1 MARYQIRN
9 VTFTFPEQEEPAL
22 HGISL
27 DITEGEFVLLCG
39 STGSGKTTF
48 IRHLKRE
55 IWPEGK
61 RTGSFLY
68 DGCPLEELPPQRA
81 ASEIGMVFQDPEAQI
96 VMGTVEQELAF
107 GLENLGFPPAV
118 IQRRMAEMV
127 SFLGMEGWLRQS
139 VHELSGGQKQLLN
152 LASVLLLRPKVLLL
166 DEPTA
171 QLDPIAAKEFLQVL
185 HRLNEEMSITVVI
198 AEHRLEELFP
208 YASRVCLFHRGT
220 VKYAGPARQV
230 IADVWASGDKAARTF
245 LPAVSRM
252 ALAWPDRQAEA
263 IPLTVKEGKMW
274 MARVEGE
281 RGAGRDAGESSQ
293 PSPVDDAPSSGKLRI
308 RGRSSADAI
317 MLKCRSVFFQY
328 EKDSPFLLHG
338 CSFEVRKGELMAL
351 MGGNGA
357 GKSTLLRVLSSLL
370 KPQRGAVELDGKPL
384 SKWKEKERIARI
396 GYLAQNPL
404 LYFNRDT
411 VRELLDE
418 RLSRLDL
425 SEAEQKRRLEEMVTL
440 FELEP
445 ILNHHPYDISGG
457 QQQKTAL
464 ALVLLADPEL
474 LLLDE
479 PTKGLDPYQK
489 EKLAE
494 LLGKWLQGS
503 RSILMVSHDVE
514 FAARYATRSA
524 MLFNGSVIGP
534 EETSSFFQQNY
545 FYTTVV
551 QRVAAERWPSLVT
564 EEDVINR
571 WQAFAKG
578 ST

>member
-1 MARYQIRN
+1 MAHYQIQD
-9 VTFTFPEQEEPAL
+9 VTFTFPEQETSSL
-22 HGISL
+22 SGISM
-27 DITEGEFVLLCG
+27 DIAEGEFVVLCG

-61 RTGSFLY
+61 RTGVFRY
-68 DGCPLEELPPQRA
+68 DGLPLEELPPQRA

-107 GLENLGFPPAV
+107 GLENLGLPPAV

-152 LASVLLLRPKVLLL
+152 LASVLMLRPKVLLL

-185 HRLNEEMSITVVI
+185 HRLNQELSLTVVI
-198 AEHRLEELFP
+198 AEHRLEDVFP
-208 YASRVCLFHRGT
+208 LATQVCLFDHGRL
-220 VKYAGPARQV
+220 KYAGSARQV
-230 IADVWASGDKAARTF
+230 IANVWSSGDEEARAF
-245 LPAVSRM
+245 LPAVSRI
-252 ALAWPDRQAEA
+252 ALLWPGQHYGT
-263 IPLTVKEGKMW
+263 IPLTVKEGKTW
-274 MARVEGE
+274 MAQM
-281 RGAGRDAGESSQ
+281 AGEHSDQ
-293 PSPVDDAPSSGKLRI
+293 ATTGDDDVLPLSAITHATSREQLRI
-308 RGRSSADAI
+308 SNSSPAKDI
-317 MLKCRSVFFQY
+317 MLACRSLFFQY

-338 CSFEVRKGELMAL
+338 CSFEVRKGEMMAL

-357 GKSTLLRVLSSLL
+357 GKSTLLRVLAHLL
-370 KPQRGAVELDGKPL
+370 KPQRGQVELDGKPL

-411 VRELLDE
+411 VRELLEE
-418 RLSRLDL
+418 RLRRLDL
-425 SEAEQKRRLEEMVTL
+425 PEAEQTRRLEEMVSL
-440 FELEP
+440 FGLEP

-489 EKLAE
+489 ETFAE
-494 LLGKWLQGS
+494 LLKKWLQGS
-503 RSILMVSHDVE
+503 RTILMVSMMWSLLP
-514 FAARYATRSA
+514 AMQPGARCC
-524 MLFNGSVIGP
+524 L
-534 EETSSFFQQNY
+534 
-545 FYTTVV
+545 
-551 QRVAAERWPSLVT
+551 T
-564 EEDVINR
+564 E
-571 WQAFAKG
+571 Q
-578 ST
+578 